1 MLTKHVGLAGFA
13 CCLWACMASA
23 QEEPLSTI
31 DWLSETLRGPQTVPP
46 AGTLPLINLDATVRS
61 LTLRPGGNLPE
72 QITTPE
78 VTVEPL
84 GAPKTRAVGLSPPSA
99 TGLPHSLW
107 TASDPETLAPLLRA
121 IGTPTIPAMQQL
133 LRRLLVAEADTPIT
147 RDPEADIL
155 VARVD
160 ALLAMGD
167 VETSLALLDQ
177 AGAMTPQLFARWFDL
192 SLLTGTEDAAC
203 TALMANAA
211 LRAALPTR
219 VFCLSRTGD
228 WNAAALT
235 LKTGEALGEIPA
247 DKAALL
253 AQFLDPELAEESIN
267 LAPRRAITPLEF
279 TLRRAIGTPFPTTK
293 LPLAYATTALTPD
306 NGWKTQIDA
315 AIRLA
320 RTGSL
325 SSNRL
330 LDVMTANI
338 PSASGGVWELAEAW
352 QRLDISVTARNPSA
366 ISRALPT
373 AWVEA
378 RKVGVQTAMADLYSE
393 PLKDLPLTGPAQI
406 TRAEMMLVSPLYESV
421 SAEDTANT
429 DLAFA
434 QSVAVGTPIAS
445 LAGSLMER
453 IIVDGFATNTLSP
466 QNAEL
471 LRQGKLGEI
480 LVRAIVT
487 AEQAATGD
495 LRDIAQ
501 VITLLRQTGLESTAR
516 QLALNLLLIDRLRT

>member
-1 MLTKHVGLAGFA
+1 MPAKHVGLAGFA

-23 QEEPLSTI
+23 QEEPLTTI

-46 AGTLPLINLDATVRS
+46 EGQLPPINLDPTLRS
-61 LTLRPGGNLPE
+61 LTLRPDVNLPE
-72 QITTPE
+72 QIAIPE

-84 GAPKTRAVGLSPPSA
+84 GAPKTRAVGLSPPSV
-99 TGLPHSLW
+99 TGLPHTLW
-107 TASDPETLAPLLRA
+107 TASNPETLAPLLRA
-121 IGTPTIPAMQQL
+121 IGAPTIPAMQQL
-133 LRRLLVAEADTPIT
+133 LRRLLIAEADTPIT
-147 RDPEADIL
+147 RDREADIL

-167 VETSLALLDQ
+167 VESSLALLDQ

-192 SLLTGTEDAAC
+192 SLLTGTENTAC
-203 TALMANAA
+203 TALMANAV

-253 AQFLDPELAEESIN
+253 AQFLDPELAEVSIE
-267 LAPRRAITPLEF
+267 LAPPRIITPLEF
-279 TLRRAIGTPFPTTK
+279 TLRRAIGTPILTTT

-320 RTGSL
+320 RAGSL

-330 LDVMTANI
+330 LDVMTTNI
-338 PSASGGVWELAEAW
+338 PSASGGVWELAETW
-352 QRLDISVTARNPSA
+352 QRLDISVTGKNPLA
-366 ISRALPT
+366 ISRALPA

-378 RKVGVQTAMADLYSE
+378 RKANVQTAMADLYSGT
-393 PLKDLPLTGPAQI
+393 LKDLPLTGVAQI
-406 TRAEMMLVSPLYESV
+406 TRAEMMLLSPLYESV
-421 SAEDTANT
+421 SAKVTFNT

-434 QSVAVGTPIAS
+434 QSVAAGTPIAS
-445 LAGSLMER
+445 LAGSLIER
-453 IIVDGFATNTLSP
+453 IIVDGFATGSLPP
-466 QNAEL
+466 QNTEL
-471 LRQGKLGEI
+471 LRQGKLGETV
-480 LVRAIVT
+480 VRAIVT
-487 AEQAATGD
+487 AEQAAVGD

>member
-1 MLTKHVGLAGFA
+1 MPAKHVGLVGFA
-13 CCLWACMASA
+13 CCLWACMAAA

-46 AGTLPLINLDATVRS
+46 ASALPPIDLDATVRS
-61 LTLRPGGNLPE
+61 LTLRPGANLPE
-72 QITTPE
+72 QITIPD
-78 VTVEPL
+78 VTVEQL

-99 TGLPHSLW
+99 NGLPHTLW

-121 IGTPTIPAMQQL
+121 IGAPTIPAMQQL
-133 LRRLLVAEADTPIT
+133 LRRLLIAEADTPIT

-253 AQFLDPELAEESIN
+253 AKFLDPELAEESID
-267 LAPRRAITPLEF
+267 LAPPRAITPLEF
-279 TLRRAIGTPFPTTK
+279 TLRRAIGTPLPTTM

-306 NGWKTQIDA
+306 NGWRTQIDA

-338 PSASGGVWELAEAW
+338 PSASGGVWELAETW
-352 QRLDISVTARNPSA
+352 QRLDISVTGRNPSA
-366 ISRALPT
+366 ISRALPA
-373 AWVEA
+373 AWFEA
-378 RKVGVQTAMADLYSE
+378 RKAGVQTTMAHLYSE

-406 TRAEMMLVSPLYESV
+406 TRAEMMYLSPLYESV
-421 SAEDTANT
+421 LAEDTATT

-434 QSVAVGTPIAS
+434 HSVAIGTPIAS
-445 LAGSLMER
+445 LAGSLIER
-453 IIVDGFATNTLSP
+453 IIVDGFATNTLPP
-466 QNAEL
+466 QNTEL
-471 LRQGKLGEI
+471 LRQGKLGET
-480 LVRAIVT
+480 LVRAVVT
-487 AEQAATGD
+487 AEQAARGD

-501 VITLLRQTGLESTAR
+501 VIKLLRQTGLESTAR